1 MIRKRLSA
9 ALLPLDV
16 FTGKPL
22 RQRVLCKLDGLPLS
36 CPVWKQDGWL
46 VLSNLE
52 PGEHRILFR
61 CPGFQ
66 DTTISLSGDVRT
78 EEAVILNPGAG
89 YAFPPDTVFLSL
101 TLSGAPGAQSR
112 VFAGMPKPNPLKLM
126 RETEAGDSAVK
137 MFVSGS
143 APRPGWFLLCGK
155 ATEAAFFRRVA
166 SDGAAETASPLAEPH
181 ARGEALIPAQSFLV
195 TAENAVRL
203 PFQNPGT
210 AYLFCRGKLKTV
222 ELREGE
228 KQSLE
233 WNLEV

>member
-1 MIRKRLSA
+1 MIRQRLSA
-9 ALLPLDV
+9 ALLPLDG

-22 RQRVLCKLDGLPLS
+22 RRRVLCQLDGVPLKR
-36 CPVWKQDGWL
+36 PVWKQDGWL

-52 PGEHRILFR
+52 PGEHRIVFH

-78 EEAVILNPGAG
+78 EEAVILNPGVG

-101 TLSGAPGAQSR
+101 TLSGSSR
-112 VFAGMPKPNPLKLM
+112 VFAGMPAPNSLKLM
-126 RETEAGDSAVK
+126 RETKAGDSSVK
-137 MFVSGS
+137 MFSSGS

-166 SDGAAETASPLAEPH
+166 SDGAAETASPLTEPH
-181 ARGEALIPAQSFLV
+181 ARGEALIPARLFLL
-195 TAENAVRL
+195 TAGNAVRL
-203 PFQNPGT
+203 PFQNSGT
-210 AYLFCRGKLKTV
+210 AYLFCRGELKTV

-233 WNLEV
+233 WNLEA